1 MLERTGVKVFP
12 AKDGMQA
19 IKMFEESGENFFSMV
34 FMDIQMPNMNG
45 YEASKKIRSLDRRDA
60 QTVPVVAM
68 SANAFENEPDFI
80 ESGMSEFISKPV
92 KIKLLYAIMEKYL

>member
-1 MLERTGVKVFP
+1 
-12 AKDGMQA
+12 
-19 IKMFEESGENFFSMV
+19 
-34 FMDIQMPNMNG
+34 MPNMNG
-45 YEASKKIRSLDRRDA
+45 YEASKKIRSLDRSDA

-80 ESGMSEFISKPV
+80 ESGMNEFISKPV